1 MSNTVTVQATAATQQ
16 AFRVILVDPTT
27 GQMMDPDG
35 TAIHRAIT
43 IMGEVDCQVIF
54 PFTDHFICSL
64 LKGVLYCSLNH
75 RLLRA
80 TSSAMA

>member
-16 AFRVILVDPTT
+16 AFRVIDPTT
-27 GQMMDPDG
+27 GQMMDPDSA
-35 TAIHRAIT
+35 AIHRAIT